1 MFNHNVIFIWLTNT
15 TVASDACNSLQSN
28 AFSSKQRTLCALLAT
43 PVILSQL
50 LCFGEYILKSQ
61 LLETREL

>member
-1 MFNHNVIFIWLTNT
+1 MFNHNVIFLWLTKT
-15 TVASDACNSLQSN
+15 TVASDACSSLQSN
-28 AFSSKQRTLCALLAT
+28 ASSSKQRRLCVLLAI

-50 LCFGEYILKSQ
+50 LCFGEYFLKSQ